1 MNSKFFKTLK
11 LFKSDDA
18 SVPRTQNHAAPPGKN
33 NKVRIGKNILSNP
46 FIFLIV
52 FVAVL
57 SYFIAYLP
65 SKSLPE
71 NLIEGEI
78 ATSDIAAPMD
88 LTIEDVETTEK
99 RRNETVEAVLPV
111 YRQDP
116 NVTLNT
122 EEKIREFFSS
132 GRTLVEE
139 PPTIERKNT
148 FRTDTEEIFGLE
160 LTSTDL
166 NNLISRK
173 GF

>member
-11 LFKSDDA
+11 LFKSEDA
-18 SVPRTQNHAAPPGKN
+18 SVSRTQNNSAPKGT
-33 NKVRIGKNILSNP
+33 NKKVSIWKNIISNP
-46 FIFLIV
+46 FVFLIV
-52 FVAVL
+52 FVAIL

-71 NLIEGEI
+71 NLTEGEI
-78 ATSDIAAPMD
+78 ATSDIVAPMD

-122 EEKIREFFSS
+122 EE
-132 GRTLVEE
+132 
-139 PPTIERKNT
+139 
-148 FRTDTEEIFGLE
+148 
-160 LTSTDL
+160 
-166 NNLISRK
+166 
-173 GF
+173 